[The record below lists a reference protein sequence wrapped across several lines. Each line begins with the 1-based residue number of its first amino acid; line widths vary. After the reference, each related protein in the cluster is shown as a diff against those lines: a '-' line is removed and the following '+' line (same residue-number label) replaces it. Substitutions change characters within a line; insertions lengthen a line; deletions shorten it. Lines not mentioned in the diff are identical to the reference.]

1 MKKEKTKVSRL
12 SKILK
17 ISGISLGSV
26 ALILF
31 VTPYFFR
38 DTINNG
44 IKEVSKSYI
53 KTKVDFK
60 DLDISFFT
68 HFPNLTVTL
77 TNSSVK
83 GNSPFQSENLIDAK
97 EIGLGVD
104 ITSLFDEKIIF
115 NTLYIENANIRMKID
130 RSGKN
135 NFDILISEEESKEKN
150 DSQLALA
157 LKNFKIS
164 NSNFIYDDQ
173 LSKTYLKLDHLEYD
187 GLIDL
192 TKDLL
197 SLNAKTEIKN
207 TLFKLD
213 KDTWVKNLPLK
224 GKINTKI
231 NISQLGFYFTDNPLI
246 LGEFP
251 FNLQGSL
258 KMPNEQQIYDLKI
271 TTKNADVKAI
281 PAIIPEAYH
290 EYAKQVEMK
299 GKTDLLFT
307 MKGILNA
314 SKKQSPDIHIE
325 TNINNGFFNYQKS
338 SSPINNLSLTSFIDI
353 PALDPNRLK

>member
-1 MKKEKTKVSRL
+1 MKKGKNKSL
-12 SKILK
+12 AFIQNSKNLRNQF
-17 ISGISLGSV
+17 SSV

-135 NFDILISEEESKEKN
+135 NFDILISERRIKEKN

-192 TKDLL
+192 TKDIL

-213 KDTWVKNLPLK
+213 KETWVKNLPLK

-271 TTKNADVKAI
+271 TAKNADLKAI
-281 PAIIPEAYH
+281 PDIIPEAYQ

-314 SKKQSPDIHIE
+314 SKKQSRISI
-325 TNINNGFFNYQKS
+325 
-338 SSPINNLSLTSFIDI
+338 
-353 PALDPNRLK
+353 